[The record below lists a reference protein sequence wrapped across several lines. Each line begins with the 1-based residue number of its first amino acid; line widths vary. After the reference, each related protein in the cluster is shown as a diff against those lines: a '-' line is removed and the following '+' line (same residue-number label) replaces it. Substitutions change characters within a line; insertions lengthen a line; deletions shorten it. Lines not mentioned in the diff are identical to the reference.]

1 VWVAG
6 LICSN
11 WLSALNKTAVLHPW
25 GISQKATF
33 TFMRGKMNSNWKAL
47 AGLVLVSSL
56 AAGSAQ
62 TTTDSASTSAH
73 KKTAH
78 RARHVVKRPSVESQI
93 EQLQKDMDAQ
103 HSQIEALQQQLS
115 QRETELQK
123 AQQDAADAQAAAQQ
137 AQQAAQSQQAAVA
150 ASNQSV
156 SSLQS
161 AVSDLKTSTN
171 AAVDRVQRQQAR
183 LRKQVEHPGAIN
195 YKGVTISPHGSFIEA
210 ATVYRSAATGGGINT
225 PFTSIPLQDSGQAQ
239 TSEFFGSGRQSR
251 IALKA
256 TGKLDSATLT
266 GYYEMDW
273 LGTGPTSNNNQSN
286 SYTVRQRQIWG
297 RAAFNSGWAVAG
309 GQMWSL
315 TTETTHGLDNGTE
328 ILPGTID
335 PQYTA
340 GFVWNRQYG
349 FRVTKDFGNKVW
361 IGASVENDQAL
372 PGGSAPSNEFLGT
385 AGVGG
390 GLYNLNANYSFNL
403 APEMV
408 AKMAFEPGW
417 GHWEL
422 FGVARFFRNR
432 VYPNYASGSAA
443 GAYNDST
450 VGGGVGGGFRV
461 PLAHKKLSIG
471 LKGLWGDGTGR
482 MGDSTIAD
490 LTFHQDGQMSLL
502 HTFSALSTVEASPIK
517 RLSLYFNYGGDYVG
531 RDILDGGT
539 SGYGLYSTNMSGCT
553 TEGLP
558 AGSYSPG
565 STGTCKGNN
574 KDVQEFSSGY
584 WYNFYNGPK
593 GVFRYGLQYS
603 YIERDLWSG
612 AGGTTNP
619 GGGAKGTDNIFETS
633 LRYYLP

>member
-1 VWVAG
+1 
-6 LICSN
+6 
-11 WLSALNKTAVLHPW
+11 
-25 GISQKATF
+25 
-33 TFMRGKMNSNWKAL
+33 MRGKMNANWKAL
-47 AGLVLVSSL
+47 AGLILVSTL
-56 AAGSAQ
+56 TVGNAQ
-62 TTTDSASTSAH
+62 TTDSAGTSAV
-73 KKTAH
+73 KKHHHAH
-78 RARHVVKRPSVESQI
+78 RTVRRPSVESQI
-93 EQLQKDMDAQ
+93 EQLQRDMQ
-103 HSQIEALQQQLS
+103 GQRSQIEALQQQLS
-115 QRETELQK
+115 ERNAELEK
-123 AQQDAADAQAAAQQ
+123 AQQDAAAAQSAAQQ
-137 AQQAAQSQQAAVA
+137 AQQAAQSQQEAVT

-156 SSLQS
+156 SNLQN
-161 AVSDLKTSTN
+161 AVSDLKTQTN
-171 AAVDRVQRQQAR
+171 AAVATVTEQQTK

-195 YKGVTISPHGSFIEA
+195 YKGVTISPKGSFIEA

-225 PFTSIPLQDSGQAQ
+225 PFTGVPLQDSGQAQ

-297 RAAFNSGWAVAG
+297 RAAFTDGWAVSA

-315 TTETTHGLDNGTE
+315 VTETTHGLDNGTE

-349 FRVTKDFGNKVW
+349 FRVTKDLSNKFW

-372 PGGSAPSNEFLGT
+372 PGGSSPTNQFLGSP
-385 AGVGG
+385 GVGG
-390 GLYNLNANYSFNL
+390 GLYNSGANYSYNL

-432 VYPNYASGSAA
+432 IYPNAPASST
-443 GAYNDST
+443 GAYNDSK
-450 VGGGVGGGFRV
+450 VGGGIGGGFRV
-461 PLAHKKLSIG
+461 PLAHKKLSVG

-482 MGDSTIAD
+482 MGDAGIAD
-490 LTFHQDGQMSLL
+490 LTFHSNGQISLL
-502 HTFSALSTVEASPIK
+502 HTFSALSTVEASPTK
-517 RLSLYFNYGGDYVG
+517 RLSIYLNYGGDYVG

-539 SGYGLYSTNMSGCT
+539 AGYGLYSADMSGCT
-553 TEGLP
+553 TEGVP
-558 AGSYSPG
+558 GGSYSPSG
-565 STGTCKGNN
+565 TGNCKGNN

-584 WYNFYNGPK
+584 WYNFYKGEK

-603 YIERDLWSG
+603 YIERNLWSG
-612 AGGTTNP
+612 TGGPNNP
-619 GGGAKGTDNIFETS
+619 DGGAKGTDNIFETS
-633 LRYYLP
+633 VRYYLP